1 MKWQPG
7 FSRIFA
13 AALVSVAVLLGGM
26 IAAGPTDAAPNAAA
40 PNAAPP
46 ELDWLT
52 IEAEP
57 AEPTPPPIAKPTDAE
72 PTAKPESPPLESF
85 RPEPPN
91 ATPRELAAKIEA
103 LEVRVSKLEE
113 SRPRAAPAPTPPPMV
128 ATSSVSA
135 PRTVCTNGVCRIMPQ
150 QPTRAVAPR
159 GWRLFRR

>member
-1 MKWQPG
+1 MKCRPG

-13 AALVSVAVLLGGM
+13 AALVLFAVLLGSM
-26 IAAGPTDAAPNAAA
+26 IAAGPTVGA

-46 ELDWLT
+46 DLDWLT
-52 IEAEP
+52 IEAE
-57 AEPTPPPIAKPTDAE
+57 PTDAE

-113 SRPRAAPAPTPPPMV
+113 SQPRATPAQPPPPMV
-128 ATSSVSA
+128 ITSSDSA
-135 PRTVCTNGVCRIMPQ
+135 PRTVCQNGVCRIMPQ

-159 GWRLFRR
+159 SWRLFRR

>member
-1 MKWQPG
+1 MKWEPG

-26 IAAGPTDAAPNAAA
+26 IAAGPTIGA

-72 PTAKPESPPLESF
+72 PTAKPALPALESF

-91 ATPRELAAKIEA
+91 ATPREMAARIEA

-113 SRPRAAPAPTPPPMV
+113 SRPRATPAPTPPPII

-135 PRTVCTNGVCRIMPQ
+135 PRTVCANGVCRITPQ